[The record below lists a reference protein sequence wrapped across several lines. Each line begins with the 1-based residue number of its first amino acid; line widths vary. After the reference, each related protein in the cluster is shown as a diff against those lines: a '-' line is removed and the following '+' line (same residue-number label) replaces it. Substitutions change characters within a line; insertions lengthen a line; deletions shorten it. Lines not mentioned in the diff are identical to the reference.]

1 MIALFWGIIAA
12 IMVFIFPLASLAIVI
27 GIIVWAMFSDY

>member
-12 IMVFIFPLASLAIVI
+12 ILLFCFPLGTLAIVF
-27 GIIVWAMFSDY
+27 GLVVWAMFSDY